1 MVRTILAQDRILHIK
16 THPPTPVSVTP
27 PATPERP
34 LRANPHRPIWGQRVR
49 QPGCTL
55 GRNLGV
61 AGLGPH
67 GQLAPPP
74 PPCTCFAAHR
84 PSSVDVKIIR
94 TNRLWLFCD
103 ARLAL
108 GGGAQPSPR
117 MGWRPPNFAAT
128 LPGQPSGMVTCPS
141 GTRGAV
147 QDTVGWWSGPPSRTL

>member
-74 PPCTCFAAHR
+74 PPCTCFAALGPSSIDGEKHSPSHLLISRLVIVKRAAEGR
-84 PSSVDVKIIR
+84 PS
-94 TNRLWLFCD
+94 
-103 ARLAL
+103 
-108 GGGAQPSPR
+108 
-117 MGWRPPNFAAT
+117 
-128 LPGQPSGMVTCPS
+128 
-141 GTRGAV
+141 AV
-147 QDTVGWWSGPPSRTL
+147 R